1 MRLPE
6 EKIKEAVL
14 HPERQVRQLAV
25 EYFSDCFSRDPSVM
39 PLAIRAIEQFGR
51 QEAFRSPH
59 VLADLA
65 QTEATVD
72 WAVRE
77 LHHAREKDEDVG
89 GYFRAL
95 TDLLCRADPH
105 RLVPRE
111 QEIVQAPGFSKES
124 VPAFRERLEL
134 LSWDADRCWAEL
146 EEISKRGMQDES
158 GENIDFRRV
167 DHLIEA
173 LARQGHSQTDRVLTL
188 LRHKVEDYERDPMA
202 WMEIFLVQLAGEM
215 RLEAAVPLI
224 VAKMHTLGDYL
235 SEESETALAKIGTDA
250 AAAAVADRW
259 QEAEWDYRLY
269 ASGALGRIHSDTS
282 VRKCL
287 ELLPGEKD
295 ADVRTNLALA
305 LLSNYALDGVE
316 VVRQL
321 VLTRRYN
328 ASLADVQ
335 GDLVAAC
342 AVMGV
347 TFPEY
352 AVWKRM
358 AEDREKQLE
367 RRIRELN
374 AWRDAPPPPPPAREK
389 PDDFLAPKL
398 HPIQREQKKVGRNDP
413 CPCGSGKK
421 FKKCCMN
428 KGSRWS
434 RRPST

>member
-6 EKIKEAVL
+6 EKIKEAIL
-14 HPERQVRQLAV
+14 RPERLVRQRAV
-25 EYFSDCFSRDPSVM
+25 EYFAECFSLDPSVM
-39 PLAIRAIEQFGR
+39 PLAVRAIEEFGR
-51 QEAFRSPH
+51 REAFQSSH

-77 LHHAREKDEDVG
+77 LHGVRQKGEDDG
-89 GYFRAL
+89 GYFAAL
-95 TDLLCRADPH
+95 TDLLCRADPPL
-105 RLVPRE
+105 LVPRE
-111 QEIVQAPGFSKES
+111 QEIVQAPGFSKEMI
-124 VPAFRERLEL
+124 PAFRERLEL
-134 LSWDADRCWAEL
+134 LSWNADRCWAEL
-146 EEISKRGMQDES
+146 EAISKRGVQDES
-158 GENIDFRRV
+158 GESVDFQRV
-167 DHLIEA
+167 GHLVEA
-173 LARQGHSQTDRVLTL
+173 LARHGPGQADRVLTL
-188 LRHKVEDYERDPMA
+188 LRQKVEDYERDPMA

-224 VAKMHTLGDYL
+224 VTKMHTLGDYL

-250 AAAAVADRW
+250 AAAAVTERW

-269 ASGALGRIHSDTS
+269 ASSALGRIHSDTS

-287 ELLPGEKD
+287 ELLPDEED

-321 VLTRRYN
+321 VLARRYN

-335 GDLVAAC
+335 ADLVAAS

-352 AVWKRM
+352 DVWKRM

-367 RRIRELN
+367 RRMKELS
-374 AWRDAPPPPPPAREK
+374 AWREEPPRPAAEK
-389 PDDFLAPKL
+389 RDDFFAPKL
-398 HPIQREQKKVGRNDP
+398 HPIEREQKKVGRNDP

-428 KGSRWS
+428 KGVR
-434 RRPST
+434 